1 MLIVQIILLLRVLTL
16 LLPGGLNYKLLMNGE
31 DPLSILIP
39 VLTST
44 NVHMVSKL
52 ANKVPCTECGFLSPG
67 MVFSAYSEK
76 LFWQGDGKH
85 PHPKSTVSCAH
96 QNASPLFPEHD
107 VLLMSRNMYT
117 GHPV

>member
-52 ANKVPCTECGFLSPG
+52 ANKVPCTVVIRVLNNVVMCEILMDYIQIHNYLYIPLHWT
-67 MVFSAYSEK
+67 SEVADQ
-76 LFWQGDGKH
+76 L
-85 PHPKSTVSCAH
+85 
-96 QNASPLFPEHD
+96 
-107 VLLMSRNMYT
+107 
-117 GHPV
+117 

>member
-1 MLIVQIILLLRVLTL
+1 MLIVQIILLLHVLTL

-52 ANKVPCTECGFLSPG
+52 ANKVPCTVVIRVLNNVVMCEILMDYIQIHNYLYIPLHWT
-67 MVFSAYSEK
+67 SEVADQ
-76 LFWQGDGKH
+76 L
-85 PHPKSTVSCAH
+85 
-96 QNASPLFPEHD
+96 
-107 VLLMSRNMYT
+107 
-117 GHPV
+117 

>member
-16 LLPGGLNYKLLMNGE
+16 LLPGGLNYKMLMNGE

-52 ANKVPCTECGFLSPG
+52 ANKVPCTVVIRVLNNVVICEILMDYIQIHNCL
-67 MVFSAYSEK
+67 YI
-76 LFWQGDGKH
+76 
-85 PHPKSTVSCAH
+85 
-96 QNASPLFPEHD
+96 PLH
-107 VLLMSRNMYT
+107 
-117 GHPV
+117 